1 MNKLFTFCM
10 VAAGL
15 ALGQAAWAQSA
26 VTSTLAAQRVDMVD
40 GKPVLKPAVQSKPGD
55 IIEYSSTY
63 KNGGASAAEKLL
75 ATVPVPAGTT
85 LIAGSVQPAQAL
97 ASTDGVAFAPMPLM
111 RSVRQP
117 DGSQRSE
124 AVPLTDYRAL
134 RWNVGTLAASG
145 SAVVSLRVRI
155 DSPAIAAPAVKPTS
169 KP

>member
-1 MNKLFTFCM
+1 MNKLFTICT

-15 ALGQAAWAQSA
+15 AIGQAVWAQSA
-26 VTSTLAAQRVDMVD
+26 VTSTFAAQRVDMVD
-40 GKPVLKPAVQSKPGD
+40 GKPVLQPAAQSKPGD

-85 LIAGSVQPAQAL
+85 LIAGSAQPAQAL

-111 RSVRQP
+111 RSVHQP

-124 AVPLTDYRAL
+124 AVPLADYRAL
-134 RWNVGTLAASG
+134 RWSVGTLGAGG
-145 SAVVSLRVRI
+145 SVVVSLRVRI
-155 DSPAIAAPAVKPTS
+155 DSPVIAAPAGKPTL
-169 KP
+169 